1 MECLCG
7 LIVSVCENV
16 FVRQQQTHL
25 DRNSMP
31 YSVYRT
37 LCTYRVER
45 IGNNFVCAGRRP
57 KYLGLGIL
65 VEL

>member
-1 MECLCG
+1 
-7 LIVSVCENV
+7 
-16 FVRQQQTHL
+16 
-25 DRNSMP
+25 MP

-45 IGNNFVCAGRRP
+45 IGNNFVCAGRRS

>member
-1 MECLCG
+1 
-7 LIVSVCENV
+7 
-16 FVRQQQTHL
+16 
-25 DRNSMP
+25 MP

-45 IGNNFVCAGRRP
+45 ISNNFVYAGRRS

>member
-1 MECLCG
+1 
-7 LIVSVCENV
+7 
-16 FVRQQQTHL
+16 
-25 DRNSMP
+25 MP

-37 LCTYRVER
+37 LYAYRVER
-45 IGNNFVCAGRRP
+45 IGNNFVCADRRS